1 MLEAPGELRKG
12 HSKNTFLLYYPHF
25 FSVTG
30 ATKKEDLL
38 LGRKDMTNLDS
49 VFKSSDITLSTKVC
63 IFKAMVFPVVM
74 YGCERWSVKKAGCQR
89 IDAFKLEKTSAREDS

>member
-1 MLEAPGELRKG
+1 M
-12 HSKNTFLLYYPHF
+12 
-25 FSVTG
+25 TG